1 MKNITILT
9 GDLFYKCGTTRQ
21 GNRHITYYYAH
32 TVNGRDVVLKP
43 LTRLPDN
50 EDGKKQWLIHY
61 LPSMTAEYNFIYSNN
76 ELERIYGVKHGG
88 DRSKSSNGTFAMDI
102 AEW

>member
-32 TVNGRDVVLKP
+32 RVSGRDVVLKP
-43 LTRLPDN
+43 LPRLPDN
-50 EDGKKQWLIHY
+50 EEGKKQWIIHY
-61 LPSMTAEYNFIYSNN
+61 LPSMTDEYNFIYS
-76 ELERIYGVKHGG
+76 
-88 DRSKSSNGTFAMDI
+88 DDD
-102 AEW
+102 

>member
-32 TVNGRDVVLKP
+32 TVSGRDVVLKP
-43 LTRLPDN
+43 LPRLPDN
-50 EDGKKQWLIHY
+50 EDGQKQWLIHY
-61 LPSMTAEYNFIYSNN
+61 LPSMTAEYNFIYSNK
-76 ELERIYGVKHGG
+76 E
-88 DRSKSSNGTFAMDI
+88 
-102 AEW
+102 